1 MYDQV
6 RTCSHAR
13 RLSAIAPYL
22 GQVHEQVL
30 RRLDDGRGA
39 ADLAARL
46 DQLDGVD
53 ELAAL
58 VALVAARVVVA
69 TQRADAFDEAV
80 GEEAMTALAQQ
91 LIDAVARDAAVT
103 LQRPE
108 DVLSDP
114 GGTRTNR
121 GDIMGSTWHQM

>member
-1 MYDQV
+1 M
-6 RTCSHAR
+6 
-13 RLSAIAPYL
+13 
-22 GQVHEQVL
+22 L

-39 ADLAARL
+39 ADFAARL

-58 VALVAARVVVA
+58 VALVAARVIVA
-69 TQRADAFDEAV
+69 AQRTDALDEAV
-80 GEEAMTALAQQ
+80 GEEAAAALAQQ
-91 LIDAVARDAAVT
+91 LIDAIARDAAVT

-114 GGTRTNR
+114 GGTRINR
-121 GDIMGSTWHQM
+121 RDVLGSAWYQM